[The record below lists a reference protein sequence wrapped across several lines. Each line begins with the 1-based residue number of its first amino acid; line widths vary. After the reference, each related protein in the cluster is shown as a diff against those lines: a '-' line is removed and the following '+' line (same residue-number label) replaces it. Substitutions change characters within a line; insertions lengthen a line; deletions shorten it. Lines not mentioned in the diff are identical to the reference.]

1 MAVLEGSLGRVLRPQ
16 SLRCVKLATCERM
29 EAVSE
34 PETLWRVEVAADS
47 FVLLYLVSWI
57 IGWMGARQGGT
68 VT

>member
-1 MAVLEGSLGRVLRPQ
+1 MAVLGGSLGRVLR
-16 SLRCVKLATCERM
+16 CVKATCERM

-57 IGWMGARQGGT
+57 IGWMGARQGAT